1 MLATIVLRSGG
12 RVGCGST
19 YRRGGPGATDGG
31 DGAVKTRR
39 GSHSGDTSGA
49 MRPLPQRLEPMDF
62 SERMAEVRRNVERS
76 NTLLADARIVAAM
89 GSRMALSLFIS
100 ATRPGEQL
108 VGAVTTE
115 AEALARLQRQD
126 ADLLLCT
133 DRLEQGNGGSLVEAA
148 KRLRPQPRALLI
160 VTQPRRTMLIHT
172 ALQAGCD
179 GLCLESNI
187 GLGTVLQALRCIAGG
202 ASYLDGDLRSSFL
215 HGLPGLDGRS
225 LTPLSA
231 RELEVLALMADSLNN
246 QQIAQ
251 RLFLGVETVKSH
263 VQHISEKLQTR
274 DRLQAV
280 VHGIRLGLVD
290 WPDPG

>member
-1 MLATIVLRSGG
+1 MLGARE
-12 RVGCGST
+12 RVECGST
-19 YRRGGPGATDGG
+19 YRA
-31 DGAVKTRR
+31 A
-39 GSHSGDTSGA
+39 
-49 MRPLPQRLEPMDF
+49 MDF
-62 SERMAEVRRNVERS
+62 SERMEEVRRNIERS
-76 NTLLADARIVAAM
+76 NALLADSRMVAAV
-89 GSRMALSLFIS
+89 GSRMALSLLVS
-100 ATRPGEQL
+100 ATRPGDQL

-115 AEALARLQRQD
+115 AEALERLQHHQ

-133 DRLEQGNGGSLVEAA
+133 DRLEQGNGGSLVAAA
-148 KRLRPQPRALLI
+148 KRLSPQPRALLI

-187 GLGTVLQALRCIAGG
+187 GMGTVLQALRCIAGG
-202 ASYLDGDLRSSFL
+202 ASYLDGDLRSTFL
-215 HGLPGLDGRS
+215 NSLPGLDGRP
-225 LTPLSA
+225 LTPLSS
-231 RELEVLALMADSLNN
+231 RELEVLALMAESRNN
-246 QQIAQ
+246 LQIARQ
-251 RLFLGVETVKSH
+251 LFLSAETVKSH